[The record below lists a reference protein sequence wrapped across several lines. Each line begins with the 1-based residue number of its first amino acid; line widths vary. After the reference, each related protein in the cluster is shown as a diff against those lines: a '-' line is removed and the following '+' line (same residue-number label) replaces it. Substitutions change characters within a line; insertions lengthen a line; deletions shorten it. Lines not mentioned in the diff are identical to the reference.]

1 MQIECRSTQQIEED
15 AMFEALDSINRDI
28 RHFILCGNA
37 PGYYFLQGARR
48 ERAKKAVQQIE
59 GAILEGRTMEHHEV
73 WRLQAA
79 IYM

>member
-1 MQIECRSTQQIEED
+1 MEIECRSTQQIEED
-15 AMFEALDSINRDI
+15 AMFEALDSINKDI
-28 RHFILCGNA
+28 RHFILCENA
-37 PGYYFLQGARR
+37 PGFYFLEDVRR

-59 GAILEGRTMEHHEV
+59 GAILEGRTMEHHEL